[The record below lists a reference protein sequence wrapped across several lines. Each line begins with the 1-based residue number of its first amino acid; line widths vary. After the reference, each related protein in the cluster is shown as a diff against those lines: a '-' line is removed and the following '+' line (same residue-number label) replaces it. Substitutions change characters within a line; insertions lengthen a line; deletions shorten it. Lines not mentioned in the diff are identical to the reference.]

1 MIILP
6 GGVLS
11 FVHGWDLHWEGGG
24 FGLVWCF
31 LKRPYIALLLEKQL
45 CFMQAN
51 CKTQTRTFILCQKD
65 NQSQSFSSSYNY
77 SFYIK

>member
-11 FVHGWDLHWEGGG
+11 FVHGWDLRWEGGG

-31 LKRPYIALLLEKQL
+31 LKWPYIALLLENIMLQL
-45 CFMQAN
+45 S
-51 CKTQTRTFILCQKD
+51 KL
-65 NQSQSFSSSYNY
+65 
-77 SFYIK
+77 